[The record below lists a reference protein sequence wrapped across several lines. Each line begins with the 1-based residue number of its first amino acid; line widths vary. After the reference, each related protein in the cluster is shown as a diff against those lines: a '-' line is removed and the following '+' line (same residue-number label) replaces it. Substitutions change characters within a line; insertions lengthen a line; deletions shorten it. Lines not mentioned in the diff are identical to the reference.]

1 MDLAEDK
8 TREYLELKEKDKELA
23 CEIDSLMNKNSSLQA
38 EISHWKKKLTNHS
51 RECKERNQSLRKE
64 KNTMNQHYREL
75 KNEMTKCRRQEHDRL
90 AELTMLS
97 RKAIKNNTVYL
108 DELCAILR
116 LAEMCRKFETEK
128 EKLTK
133 ESTDEVGEAMQFEL
147 FWKRFNKVLL

>member
-38 EISHWKKKLTNHS
+38 QVTHWKKKLANHL

-64 KNTMNQHYREL
+64 KDTMNQHYREL
-75 KNEMTKCRRQEHDRL
+75 KNEMSKRRRQEHDRL

-97 RKAIKNNTVYL
+97 RKAIKTNTEYL
-108 DELCAILR
+108 DEL
-116 LAEMCRKFETEK
+116 
-128 EKLTK
+128 
-133 ESTDEVGEAMQFEL
+133 
-147 FWKRFNKVLL
+147 